1 MSKVCPKEGTRVRIP
16 GVCHMT
22 TYDICRQDVVRM
34 SNRIVCSASSGC
46 RQDVGSYVE
55 HTMRLDVMCVGA
67 WWDVQWDVVYTGSGG
82 SAHGE
87 PRPHRLGA
95 PGR

>member
-55 HTMRLDVMCVGA
+55 HTMRLDVMCVGGMFSGMWCIRGVGDRHTA
-67 WWDVQWDVVYTGSGG
+67 SRVRIGSG
-82 SAHGE
+82 HQV
-87 PRPHRLGA
+87 
-95 PGR
+95 GR